1 MQLSSEVALF
11 LSFLHFFRQIICLC
25 QIFVVLLHA
34 KCVQMDI
41 LYAILMAVGAVLA
54 AVALL
59 SVGVTFRKDKQFRSQ
74 HISENKRMRERG
86 IHCAVS
92 QDREA
97 KKVESQ
103 KLKVKSI

>member
-1 MQLSSEVALF
+1 MQN
-11 LSFLHFFRQIICLC
+11 ICIC
-25 QIFVVLLHA
+25 QIFVVILHA

-41 LYAILMAVGAVLA
+41 LYAILMAVGAVMV
-54 AVALL
+54 AVLLL
-59 SVGVTFRKDKQFRSQ
+59 SVGVIFRKDKQFRSQ

-97 KKVESQ
+97 RRKRLPKVSFSE
-103 KLKVKSI
+103 